1 MTEATDIQTRKD
13 RLSQMV
19 EDLLKEARKQGASA
33 AEAGVSNDAGLSVSV
48 RMGDVETIEHTRDQ
62 GLGISVY
69 FGQRKGSAS
78 TSDLSPEAIRDT
90 VRAACNIAR
99 YTNEDPCTGLAD
111 ADLMASEIPDLD
123 LHHPWSITPEEAI
136 ELGIRCEAAALE
148 LDERIGNSEGAAVN
162 SHNGLQVYGNSHGFI
177 GGYPASRHNIS
188 CSVIGKQDDGMQR
201 DYWYTSSRRA
211 DDMESPEAVG
221 RKAGERTLAR
231 LGARKLG
238 TREAP
243 VIFQAEVAVGLL
255 RSLIGAIRGGA
266 LYRKASFLL
275 DHLGQQIFPDFVQ
288 IAENPL
294 LPRGMASAPFD
305 SEGVATAAKEIV
317 KDGVLQ
323 TYILDSYSA
332 RKLDM
337 QTTGNAGGVRNL
349 AIEPGDLDLDG
360 LCREMG
366 EGLLVTEMMGQ
377 GLNMVTGDY
386 SRGAAGFWVQNGE
399 IQHPVEEITIAGNLK
414 EMFRQLQA
422 VGSDEERRGS
432 TRTGSWLIE
441 NMMIAGE

>member
-111 ADLMASEIPDLD
+111 ADLMAREIPDLD

-136 ELGIRCEAAALE
+136 ELGIRCEASALE

-201 DYWYTSSRRA
+201 DYWYTASRRA